1 MTKSMALC
9 EERRQRALDLPLVAA
24 EFPAA
29 WDAGFET
36 LERISARFADLS
48 DEDMDELFG
57 AASNE
62 IHSAG
67 QE

>member
-1 MTKSMALC
+1 MPESMTLC
-9 EERRQRALDLPLVAA
+9 EERRQRALDLPLATA
-24 EFPAA
+24 ESPAS
-29 WDAGFET
+29 WDAG
-36 LERISARFADLS
+36 FADLS

-62 IHSAG
+62 IRSAR